1 MKTAI
6 SLPDSLFQSAER
18 TAARL
23 GIPRSQLVAR
33 ALEEFIQHHQSDQVT
48 ERLNAVYGTPT
59 SPNADPEPD
68 PSLLN
73 TGLETLRKATEHDTW

>member
-18 TAARL
+18 IAARL

-33 ALEEFIQHHQSDQVT
+33 ALEEFIQHHQSDQIT
-48 ERLNAVYGTPT
+48 ERLNAIYGPQAGPD
-59 SPNADPEPD
+59 SPPQPD
-68 PSLLN
+68 PAVLN
-73 TGLETLRKATEHDTW
+73 AGLETLRKATEHDTW

>member
-33 ALEEFIQHHQSDQVT
+33 ALEEFIQHHQTDQVT
-48 ERLNAVYGTPT
+48 ERLNAIYGPA
-59 SPNADPEPD
+59 SAAQADAA
-68 PSLLN
+68 LLDA
-73 TGLETLRKATEHDTW
+73 GLDTLRQATRHDAW

>member
-33 ALEEFIQHHQSDQVT
+33 ALEEFIQHHQTDQVT
-48 ERLNAVYGTPT
+48 ERLNAVYGTSATMPLQ
-59 SPNADPEPD
+59 PEASD
-68 PSLLN
+68 LAAGLDSL
-73 TGLETLRKATEHDTW
+73 RQATAHDTW